1 MQIPLFKPQTEWVK
15 PEEFPDLTNRQQV
28 AIDLET
34 SDPDLKSR
42 GSGSVIGN
50 GKVVGIAVATE
61 GYQGYFPFDHEGG
74 GNLEK
79 TKVIQWFRELCESSS
94 LKIFHNAMYDVC
106 WIRAMGIEIKG
117 DIVDTMIA
125 ASLINEN
132 RMRYD
137 LNSLGREYIG
147 FGKDETALIAGA
159 KEWGIDPKAEM
170 WKLPAMYVGNY
181 AERDAEVT
189 YQLWKKLK
197 QELSNQD
204 LESIFE
210 LRIRFISLS

>member
-1 MQIPLFKPQTEWVK
+1 
-15 PEEFPDLTNRQQV
+15 
-28 AIDLET
+28 
-34 SDPDLKSR
+34 
-42 GSGSVIGN
+42 
-50 GKVVGIAVATE
+50 
-61 GYQGYFPFDHEGG
+61 
-74 GNLEK
+74 
-79 TKVIQWFRELCESSS
+79 
-94 LKIFHNAMYDVC
+94 MYDVC

-147 FGKDETALIAGA
+147 YGKDETALIAGA
-159 KEWGIDPKAEM
+159 KEWGIDPKADM

-197 QELSNQD
+197 RELSNQD

-210 LRIRFISLS
+210 LESDLFPCLVDMKFKGVRVNVQKAHKLKKQLASEEKQYLLEIKKETGIDAQIWAARSIAQVFDKLKIPYERTEKNTSPFLY